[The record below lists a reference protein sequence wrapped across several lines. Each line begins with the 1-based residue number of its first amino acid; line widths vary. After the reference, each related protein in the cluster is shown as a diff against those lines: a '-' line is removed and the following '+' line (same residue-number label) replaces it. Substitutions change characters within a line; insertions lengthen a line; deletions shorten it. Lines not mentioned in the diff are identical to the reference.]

1 MTLST
6 VCHRGSSKDAV
17 KKGDLME
24 RLHKKGIRGEGAG
37 VMSTEEREI
46 AQCCTFTPNIG
57 RGRWS
62 SQVMDDHEVSPAGAC
77 LTFDDFGVATG
88 DSRTRAFDAAIGRS
102 PSPIKSPSVQSRSV
116 YSVQSR
122 SMSPF
127 VKSPTKS
134 ISPNS
139 ASPEKRPTLQ
149 GAEAG
154 LPIFCMDVRG
164 VPSKGSDRTRITVYP
179 VSHHLRTRI

>member
-1 MTLST
+1 
-6 VCHRGSSKDAV
+6 
-17 KKGDLME
+17 ME

-102 PSPIKSPSVQSRSV
+102 PSPIKSPQRTVQVSLQRPVKV
-116 YSVQSR
+116 YE
-122 SMSPF
+122 PLC
-127 VKSPTKS
+127 
-134 ISPNS
+134 
-139 ASPEKRPTLQ
+139 E
-149 GAEAG
+149 
-154 LPIFCMDVRG
+154 
-164 VPSKGSDRTRITVYP
+164 
-179 VSHHLRTRI
+179 VSHQVDQSQFCKPREATNVARGGGRASNLLHGCPRRSQQRQRQNPDHRLPRESSPPHSNLRFSAGMLAPLHGRNG

>member
-1 MTLST
+1 
-6 VCHRGSSKDAV
+6 
-17 KKGDLME
+17 ME
-24 RLHKKGIRGEGAG
+24 RLHKKGVRGEGAG

-62 SQVMDDHEVSPAGAC
+62 SQVMDNHEVSPAGAC